1 MLGRQPG
8 FELRPET
15 QGYVGVFGGRETKRN
30 PVIAE
35 VEILGSVIGI
45 YLAMWGLPFSVLYL
59 LGMLAEAR
67 LKRTLSAPEGRVKRA
82 AP

>member
-1 MLGRQPG
+1 MA
-8 FELRPET
+8 F
-15 QGYVGVFGGRETKRN
+15 
-30 PVIAE
+30 A
-35 VEILGSVIGI
+35 LGSVIGI